1 MARLINTDKSAMNQ
15 SETTETKKSCRKISF
30 KTRGGGTNSAR
41 NYRTTKVSVSSS
53 SVAVLA
59 SKFNAIIVEDENKGR
74 AILKNLRTNKSN
86 GAVREVVQKFENFT
100 DKPKL
105 VLVRKNSQNRERPL
119 LKVKRITQT
128 VPEEECIPDEETNNK
143 QAEED
148 AKANAEYV
156 KKPKVQPKPLMRD
169 KKLFTTI
176 TKHPTKVKT
185 RDLYKLEG
193 KDVAVKDKKLSIP
206 KNHILESVLNESVVN
221 NTDLNEKRQIKP
233 NNSFLWGPRESVYE
247 SKEIINEK
255 SDEIKADDK
264 TRIST
269 VDTNKENLKSNE
281 LECPIVRNVDK
292 VGYGKINSK
301 TTEAEEELNRTNL
314 KANTSSLYKHIINN
328 TKNEL
333 NKVLNQVDNVKEENV
348 NQEKTVNNN
357 NNLNIHAKPPQS
369 FLHRVASVTAS
380 ECSYEDITNYIV
392 NRDDTTSEQNNYEIV
407 ENFEN
412 NYDVINDYD
421 LDEAIYDD
429 VLNVN
434 NSERIYESIYNVSQS
449 HNDSDSSFEH
459 NNSLYEMRPPSQ
471 ASSASGAMASGASRS
486 DTSDDWVDIE
496 DSTEDQKEEILILEE
511 KFKARTPGWSK
522 KVRRQWSARG
532 VNQYRQGESDNNS
545 GKHYEAVENPDDDS
559 ALCDDFDDSSESE
572 LSVDHNYK
580 PVENGNMRQDV
591 TESQHEGIYGFMRQA
606 RQKMRKMSSIGKRL
620 RRISGITMAV
630 PVPIVA
636 QEIVNGSN
644 ENINRGRWPSFKK
657 KNARSNSTFYL
668 NNDLTA
674 ELPRVPP
681 IVLPSKNV
689 SNVDVR
695 RLSTSIRP
703 TSPPPPP
710 PPPPSLNGEMKSK
723 PINDT
728 SLYMECGL
736 FEHSSIPS
744 ERPRSINSGCWY
756 SDVGLYENKKCSD
769 SASEHDSSQGSDLDL
784 RFADEPLYQFYAE
797 RVAELE
803 LVDGNSECGYEE
815 IGLLANERKTL
826 QSRPPA
832 LDLVTQELQRT
843 LWCQVPQVIQS
854 GVLDTLSPELR
865 KLQEAKF
872 ELITSEASYYKS
884 LTILE
889 KHFAA
894 SSSFK
899 DETIISK
906 VDYTTLFGNVTAV
919 RKCSEAVLAALEK
932 CWQESILLEG
942 VCDVVCQLA
951 QDRFNSYVKYCKD
964 QSAKEKTLK
973 NLKKNNVFVEAL
985 NVLESSPKCH
995 HLTLSS
1001 FLLLPMQRITRMP
1014 LLQDAILTKLSNN
1027 DSEYESCKLALTKL
1041 NSIANECN
1049 EAARQTERW
1058 EEMALL
1064 SQVISFP
1071 STLRPLPLLSA
1082 SRWLVRSGPV
1092 THINLDAKLT
1102 FSRKLT
1108 APRNPK
1114 LMLFLF
1120 TDYLVVTKKKGE
1132 DNYSVITYCPRNLV
1146 QMTKMDEAISNR
1158 FLILLT
1164 LLENHELKT
1173 QEMVLGCGSESSR
1186 ERWLQPFTPISSSN
1200 PDERLYEVWD
1210 CPQVSAMHSYA
1221 STQPD
1226 ELPLQQGDV
1235 VNVLRKLS
1243 DGWYYGE
1250 RIRDGVKGWFPGNH
1264 TVEIASAHVRA
1275 RNLKQ
1280 RHRFLELSSTFIQQQ
1295 QMNKAGS

>member
-1 MARLINTDKSAMNQ
+1 
-15 SETTETKKSCRKISF
+15 
-30 KTRGGGTNSAR
+30 
-41 NYRTTKVSVSSS
+41 
-53 SVAVLA
+53 
-59 SKFNAIIVEDENKGR
+59 
-74 AILKNLRTNKSN
+74 KNLRINKNN
-86 GAVREVVQKFENFT
+86 GAVREVVQKFENIG

-105 VLVRKNSQNRERPL
+105 VLVRKNSQNKERPF

-128 VPEEECIPDEETNNK
+128 VPEECIPDEKPNKNIETT
-143 QAEED
+143 
-148 AKANAEYV
+148 KAITETIE
-156 KKPKVQPKPLMRD
+156 KPKVHPKPFFHD
-169 KKLFTTI
+169 KKLLSI
-176 TKHPTKVKT
+176 TKHPTKIKSQ
-185 RDLYKLEG
+185 DLYKLEG
-193 KDVAVKDKKLSIP
+193 KDAAVKDKRLSIP
-206 KNHILESVLNESVVN
+206 KNHILDSVLNESVVN
-221 NTDLNEKRQIKP
+221 NTDLIEKKQQIKP
-233 NNSFLWGPRESVYE
+233 NNSFLWGSKESVYE
-247 SKEIINEK
+247 SKEITNEK
-255 SDEIKADDK
+255 LSENKTDDIIRISNVETDKENVKSKTDDIIRISAVETDKENVKSKTDEII
-264 TRIST
+264 RISAVET
-269 VDTNKENLKSNE
+269 DKENVKSNE

-292 VGYGKINSK
+292 VGYGKINAK
-301 TTEAEEELNRTNL
+301 TTESEEELNRTNI

-333 NKVLNQVDNVKEENV
+333 NNVLNTVNDEKKENV
-348 NQEKTVNNN
+348 NTETTIINNN
-357 NNLNIHAKPPQS
+357 NIKPQS
-369 FLHRVASVTAS
+369 FLYRVSSITQS
-380 ECSYEDITNYIV
+380 ECSYEDIANYKV
-392 NRDDTTSEQNNYEIV
+392 KSDTTSEQNNYEVV

-449 HNDSDSSFEH
+449 QNDSDSSFEH

-496 DSTEDQKEEILILEE
+496 ESTEDQKEEILILEE
-511 KFKARTPGWSK
+511 KFKARTAGWSK

-545 GKHYEAVENPDDDS
+545 GKHYEAIENLDDDS

-580 PVENGNMRQDV
+580 PVENGNVRQG
-591 TESQHEGIYGFMRQA
+591 TNETQNEGIYGFMRQA

-630 PVPIVA
+630 PVPIIA

-657 KNARSNSTFYL
+657 KNVRSNSTFYL
-668 NNDLTA
+668 NNDLTTEA
-674 ELPRVPP
+674 PRVPP
-681 IVLPSKNV
+681 IVLPSKAA

-710 PPPPSLNGEMKSK
+710 PPSLNGEVKSK

-736 FEHSSIPS
+736 FEHSNTPS
-744 ERPRSINSGCWY
+744 ERPRSINSGSWY
-756 SDVGLYENKKCSD
+756 SDVGLYENKKSFD
-769 SASEHDSSQGSDLDL
+769 TASEHDSSQGSDIDL

-803 LVDGNSECGYEE
+803 LDGNSECGYEE
-815 IGLLANERKTL
+815 IGLAGEKRTL
-826 QSRPPA
+826 PSRPPA
-832 LDLVTQELQRT
+832 LDLVSQELQRT
-843 LWCQVPQVIQS
+843 LWCHVPQVIQS
-854 GVLDTLSPELR
+854 GVLDTLSPERR

-894 SSSFK
+894 SPSFK
-899 DETIISK
+899 DESVISK
-906 VDYTTLFGNVTAV
+906 VDYKTLFSNVAPV
-919 RKCSEAVLAALEK
+919 RKCSEAVLAVLEK

-951 QDRFNSYVKYCKD
+951 QDRFNSYIKYCKH
-964 QSAKEKTLK
+964 QSAIEKTLK

-1014 LLQDAILTKLSNN
+1014 LLQDAILTKLSIN
-1027 DSEYESCKLALTKL
+1027 DPEYESCKLALTKL

-1049 EAARQTERW
+1049 EAARQTERL
-1058 EEMALL
+1058 EEMGLL
-1064 SQVISFP
+1064 SQVITFP

-1120 TDYLVVTKKKGE
+1120 TDYLVVAKKKGE

-1146 QMTKMDEAISNR
+1146 QITKMDDVISNR
-1158 FLILLT
+1158 FLIMLT
-1164 LLENHELKT
+1164 MLENHEGKT

-1186 ERWLQPFTPISSSN
+1186 ERWLQPFEPISSSN

-1226 ELPLQQGDV
+1226 ELTLQQGDV
-1235 VNVLRKLS
+1235 FNVLRKMN

-1250 RIRDGVKGWFPGNH
+1250 RIRDGVKGWFPRNH
-1264 TVEIASAHVRA
+1264 TVEVASAHVRA

-1280 RHRFLELSSTFIQQQ
+1280 RHRLLALSSNFIQQQ